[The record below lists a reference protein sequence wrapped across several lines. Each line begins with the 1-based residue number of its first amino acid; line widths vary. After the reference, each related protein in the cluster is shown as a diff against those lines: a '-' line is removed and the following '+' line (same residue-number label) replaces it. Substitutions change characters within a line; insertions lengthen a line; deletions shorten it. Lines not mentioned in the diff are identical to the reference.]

1 MNLAQLTNDGIE
13 IIALASGDGEP
24 PGANQEIR
32 CDAVV
37 PRTRLAELI
46 VGQPN
51 QDRHG
56 LVWVGQ
62 APRVSQ
68 LTPQASAH
76 QVRVLVG
83 HLPRGI
89 HISQLA

>member
-46 VGQPN
+46 VSQPN

-56 LVWVGQ
+56 LV
-62 APRVSQ
+62 
-68 LTPQASAH
+68 
-76 QVRVLVG
+76 
-83 HLPRGI
+83 
-89 HISQLA
+89 